1 MFTKQS
7 KREKIVIQSILIF
20 LGILYIIPLA
30 NVLLSSFKGA
40 GAGNYTYLF
49 TSGFPIARMITNSAV
64 VSILQVTLIT
74 AVASLSGF
82 AFSKIRFPGRN
93 FIYML
98 ILLTMSISML
108 CFITPLF
115 QTMKALGWVNT
126 YMALI
131 FPAATFWMPVAIL
144 ILKNYYDSLGMEYLE
159 AVMMEGGGFFTA
171 WFKVYAPLS
180 KPAAVNVIVF
190 AFINSWNDYLN
201 PLLFS
206 RTEEMRTL
214 PMAVISLSSS
224 IYGARPEVIFACLV
238 IMAVPSILIYLL
250 LQDHL
255 GEGMTSGAI
264 KG

>member
-1 MFTKQS
+1 MFKKQS
-7 KREKIVIQSILIF
+7 TGQKIIIQSILVFI
-20 LGILYIIPLA
+20 GILYIIPLA
-30 NVLLSSFKGA
+30 NVVISSFKGA
-40 GAGNYTYLF
+40 GIGNYTYLF
-49 TSGFPIARMITNSAV
+49 TSGFPIIRMIFNSII
-64 VSILQVTLIT
+64 VSVLQVGLIIII
-74 AVASLSGF
+74 ASLSAF
-82 AFSKIRFPGRN
+82 AFSKIRFPGRD
-93 FIYML
+93 FIYIL
-98 ILLTMSISML
+98 IMLTMSISML

-115 QTMKALGWVNT
+115 QTMKTLGWMNT
-126 YMALI
+126 YLALI

-159 AVMMEGGGFFTA
+159 ATMMEGGGFFTA
-171 WFKVYAPLS
+171 WMKVYAPLS

-214 PMAVISLSSS
+214 PMAVISLTSS
-224 IYGARPEVIFACLV
+224 IYGARPEVVFACLV
-238 IMAVPSILIYLL
+238 IMAVPSVFVYLL

-255 GEGMTSGAI
+255 GEGMTSGAV

>member
-1 MFTKQS
+1 MFTMQS
-7 KREKIVIQSILIF
+7 RREKTVIQSILIV
-20 LGILYIIPLA
+20 LGIIYIIPLA
-30 NVLLSSFKGA
+30 NVIVSSFRGA
-40 GAGNYTYLF
+40 GMGNYTYLF
-49 TSGFPIARMITNSAV
+49 TSGFPITRLILNSVV
-64 VSILQVTLIT
+64 VSVLQVTLIT
-74 AVASLSGF
+74 AVASLSAF
-82 AFSKIRFPGRN
+82 AFSKIRFPGRS
-93 FIYML
+93 FLFML
-98 ILLTMSISML
+98 IMLTMSISML

-115 QTMKALGWVNT
+115 RTMKLLGWMNT
-126 YMALI
+126 YMALV

-144 ILKNYYDSLGMEYLE
+144 ILKNYFDSLGMEYLE

-171 WFKVYAPLS
+171 WLKVYAPLS

-214 PMAVISLSSS
+214 PMAVISLTSS
-224 IYGARPEVIFACLV
+224 IYGARPEVVFACLV
-238 IMAVPSILIYLL
+238 IMAIPSVLVYLF